1 MVYIVYFVR
10 EFHLHSRFFYDIIFP
25 VYGSSL
31 RVNKIKKQTFMEES
45 VMRKFAVGVIVGV
58 MTLMFGSVSAFA
70 ITPADEAEAKYQ
82 AEKEAAEMAKLV
94 ADAAEKEETGDV
106 VVIGVAEKEEAE
118 EEYVKAQAEYYAAK
132 EEAERA
138 ATEAMALEKEAREAE
153 AAAAIAIDKSNGLY
167 NKVDSYIADENKA
180 YSKYEYAVVINKS
193 NSEID
198 KLWDEYKA
206 LADKTD
212 ALIEEQKDAAD
223 YADDLI
229 KVCNDAFDDY
239 NAAADRAADWA
250 AEAEAWLAV
259 F

>member
-1 MVYIVYFVR
+1 
-10 EFHLHSRFFYDIIFP
+10 
-25 VYGSSL
+25 
-31 RVNKIKKQTFMEES
+31 
-45 VMRKFAVGVIVGV
+45 MRKFAVGVIVGV

-94 ADAAEKEETGDV
+94 ADVAEKEGANDGAVVSAAEKE
-106 VVIGVAEKEEAE
+106 IAE
-118 EEYVKAQAEYYAAK
+118 EEFAKAQGEYYAAK

-138 ATEAMALEKEAREAE
+138 ATEALALEKEAREAK
-153 AAAAIAIDKSNGLY
+153 AAADIAIDKSNGLY
-167 NKVDSYIADENKA
+167 NKVDTYIADENKA
-180 YSKYEYAVVINKS
+180 YSKYEYAVVIKKS

-198 KLWDEYKA
+198 KLWDEYCA

-229 KVCNDAFDDY
+229 KVCNKAYDNY
-239 NAAADRAADWA
+239 YAAADRAADLA
-250 AEAEAWLAV
+250 AETAAWLAV

>member
-1 MVYIVYFVR
+1 
-10 EFHLHSRFFYDIIFP
+10 
-25 VYGSSL
+25 
-31 RVNKIKKQTFMEES
+31 
-45 VMRKFAVGVIVGV
+45 MRKFAVGVIVGV

-94 ADAAEKEETGDV
+94 ADVAEKEGANDGAVVSAAEKE
-106 VVIGVAEKEEAE
+106 IAE
-118 EEYVKAQAEYYAAK
+118 EEFAKAQGEYYAAK

-138 ATEAMALEKEAREAE
+138 ATEALALEKEAREAK
-153 AAAAIAIDKSNGLY
+153 AAADIAIDKSNGLY
-167 NKVDSYIADENKA
+167 NKVDTYIADENKA
-180 YSKYEYAVVINKS
+180 YSKYEYAVVIKKS

-198 KLWDEYKA
+198 KLWDEYCA
-206 LADKTD
+206 LVDKTD

-229 KVCNDAFDDY
+229 KVCNKAYDNY
-239 NAAADRAADWA
+239 YAAADRAADLA
-250 AEAEAWLAV
+250 AETAAWLAV

>member
-1 MVYIVYFVR
+1 
-10 EFHLHSRFFYDIIFP
+10 
-25 VYGSSL
+25 
-31 RVNKIKKQTFMEES
+31 
-45 VMRKFAVGVIVGV
+45 MRKFAVGVIVGV

-180 YSKYEYAVVINKS
+180 YSKYEYAKVVEKS

-198 KLWDEYKA
+198 KLWDEYCA

-212 ALIEEQKDAAD
+212 ALIEEQNDAAD

-229 KVCNDAFDDY
+229 KVCNKAYDNY
-239 NAAADRAADWA
+239 YAAADRAADLA
-250 AEAEAWLAV
+250 AETAAWLAV